1 MSARSFA
8 GTADCAC
15 GPGKVWLVGAG
26 PGDPELLTL
35 KAVRVLGIADVVLV
49 DDLVNRAILVHVREG
64 ARVIEVGKRGGCK
77 STPQAFIE
85 RLMIAEA
92 KAGNTVV
99 RLKGGDPF
107 IFGRGGEE
115 AEALHA
121 AGIRCEIVNGITSG
135 LAAASSAAV
144 PLTHRERARGVAF
157 VTAHAAGEDEP
168 DWAALVKT
176 RMTIVIYMGVSRVGA
191 LGKALIAAGLAESTP
206 VLVVENASLPRE
218 RQLRTRVDRLAE
230 DIAAREIASPAIM
243 VIGEV
248 ARENGE
254 STRDAS
260 GDLRS
265 GESGTDDGR
274 RSANGVRDGRA
285 QSKNANV
292 LVSMLSRGGASAGV
306 SGSSNAL

>member
-1 MSARSFA
+1 MIVTPYLDTPS
-8 GTADCAC
+8 CAC
-15 GPGKVWLVGAG
+15 RPGKVWLVGAG

-64 ARVIEVGKRGGCK
+64 ARVIKVGKRGGCK

-92 KAGNTVV
+92 RAGNTVV

-115 AEALHA
+115 AEALQA

-135 LAAASSAAV
+135 LAAASSATV
-144 PLTHRERARGVAF
+144 PLTHRELAQGVAF
-157 VTAHAAGEDEP
+157 VTAHAAGENEP

-176 RMTIVIYMGVSRVGA
+176 RLTLVIYMGVSRVGA
-191 LGKALIAAGLAESTP
+191 LEKAVIEAGLAGSTP

-218 RQLRTRVDRLAE
+218 RQLRTRMDRLAH
-230 DIAAREIASPAIM
+230 DVAAHEIASPAIM

-248 ARENGE
+248 AREKSE
-254 STRDAS
+254 E
-260 GDLRS
+260 L
-265 GESGTDDGR
+265 
-274 RSANGVRDGRA
+274 

-292 LVSMLSRGGASAGV
+292 LVSILSRGGAPAGV
-306 SGSSNAL
+306 LGSSNAL